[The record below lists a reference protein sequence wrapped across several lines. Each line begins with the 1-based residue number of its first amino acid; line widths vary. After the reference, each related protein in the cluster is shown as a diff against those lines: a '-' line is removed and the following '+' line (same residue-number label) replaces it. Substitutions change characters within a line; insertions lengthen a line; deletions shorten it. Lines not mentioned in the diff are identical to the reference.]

1 MGEVVLVLLPSL
13 FDPLLRLDRQRFAW
27 TDKLFLLLPAAE
39 TAVRGRKRRYTA
51 STGGFCAALGHPA
64 GRGRRPDVLGPP
76 PRLRLRGV
84 DHELDGHGGV
94 GGRGHCH
101 GGRV

>member
-27 TDKLFLLLPAAE
+27 TDKLFLLVSAAE
-39 TAVRGRKRRYTA
+39 TAVRGRKRRHA
-51 STGGFCAALGHPA
+51 ARPGGFCAALGHTA
-64 GRGRRPDVLGPP
+64 GRGRRSDVLCPSPG
-76 PRLRLRGV
+76 LRLRGV
-84 DHELDGHGGV
+84 DHELDGRGGV
-94 GGRGHCH
+94 GGRGHGH